1 MTSLNFKRMKDEKK
15 RKENTISDK
24 QPTTIATCPSTRRRW
39 HKDSNDVAEGL

>member
-24 QPTTIATCPSTRRRW
+24 QPTTIATCRSTRRRW
-39 HKDSNDVAEGL
+39 HEDSNDVAKGL